1 MGLIKNKTNLN
12 KKDFISLAFLFAL
25 SFFIFAD
32 QNLMG
37 PNLTQI
43 ASDFGFSD
51 LERDVKLGGEISLV
65 FWLIGG
71 VVTLFFGY
79 FTDTVSRKKL
89 LIISILVGEIPC
101 LLTGFVETYNQF
113 FWLRALTGIGIG
125 AIIPITYSLI
135 GDYFPASKRSSVTGY
150 LGLCVGLGIALG
162 QLIAG
167 ITGPVWGWK
176 VCFIIVSLPNFI
188 FLLLYAFFGTEPKRG
203 QSDKNQSKITSINLK
218 TLKELLSKK
227 TNILVFMQG
236 MAGTV
241 PWAVFFV
248 YLTDYLSQDIGYTV
262 QMATLV
268 VSVIGLSAMIGGFAG
283 GLVGNKLYNI
293 NPKFQPL
300 LSAICTFIGMIPTA
314 LLINLSP
321 LEGNDSSIAYPL
333 LLGVLSGFFIT
344 VTAPNM
350 KAILMNVNHSN
361 HRGTAFSL
369 YNLADDLG
377 RGFGPFII
385 SILILQFGRQWGFNL
400 ANAIWFFCG
409 IFILFMIKTYPK
421 DQEIYSK

>member
-43 ASDFGFSD
+43 ANDFGFSD

-150 LGLCVGLGIALG
+150 LGLCLEKHLCKIRFL
-162 QLIAG
+162 
-167 ITGPVWGWK
+167 K
-176 VCFIIVSLPNFI
+176 I
-188 FLLLYAFFGTEPKRG
+188 FL
-203 QSDKNQSKITSINLK
+203 
-218 TLKELLSKK
+218 
-227 TNILVFMQG
+227 M
-236 MAGTV
+236 
-241 PWAVFFV
+241 
-248 YLTDYLSQDIGYTV
+248 
-262 QMATLV
+262 
-268 VSVIGLSAMIGGFAG
+268 
-283 GLVGNKLYNI
+283 
-293 NPKFQPL
+293 
-300 LSAICTFIGMIPTA
+300 C
-314 LLINLSP
+314 
-321 LEGNDSSIAYPL
+321 
-333 LLGVLSGFFIT
+333 
-344 VTAPNM
+344 
-350 KAILMNVNHSN
+350 
-361 HRGTAFSL
+361 
-369 YNLADDLG
+369 
-377 RGFGPFII
+377 
-385 SILILQFGRQWGFNL
+385 
-400 ANAIWFFCG
+400 
-409 IFILFMIKTYPK
+409 
-421 DQEIYSK
+421 